1 MEERMEQKG
10 RLKNKTSAP
19 VIGSKI
25 KRDKLAEQF
34 KQMKI
39 SRLKLMDKQH
49 ATLGKL
55 FTRYNENR
63 VHEGTKRGWW

>member
-10 RLKNKTSAP
+10 RLQAKHTDP

-39 SRLKLMDKQH
+39 SRLKLMDKQQ
-49 ATLGKL
+49 ATLGKNKIL
-55 FTRYNENR
+55 FFRIYAR
-63 VHEGTKRGWW
+63 RKRW